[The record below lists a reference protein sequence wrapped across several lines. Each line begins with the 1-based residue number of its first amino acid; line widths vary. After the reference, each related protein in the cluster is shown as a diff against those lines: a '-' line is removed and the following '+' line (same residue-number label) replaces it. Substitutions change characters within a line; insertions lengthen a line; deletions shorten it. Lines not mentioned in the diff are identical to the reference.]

1 MLTFYDV
8 IYMSGQESNDG
19 REAPRDKQWWSNF
32 QKLLD
37 EGVEWPHEYVFK
49 FIVPSSKVDD
59 VEQLFNRIPVEVKE
73 SSKGTYSSVTARMK
87 VHSSDEVIAVY
98 TSAAKIEGIILL

>member
-1 MLTFYDV
+1 
-8 IYMSGQESNDG
+8 MSGKEQNDEQDG
-19 REAPRDKQWWSNF
+19 SKNKQWWTNF

-49 FIVPSSKVDD
+49 FIVPSEKVDE
-59 VEQLFNRIPVEVKE
+59 VKRLFNRIPVEVKA
-73 SSKGTYSSVTARMK
+73 SSKGTYASVTARMN

-98 TSAAKIEGIILL
+98 TAAAKIEGIILL